1 MAAFWT
7 TLAGFPAS
15 VRRANLFLWTSW
27 TSHCYFVY
35 FLFSGQT
42 AEFPTNLFFQ
52 QIAIGMTL
60 WVFVFMVKRWARIL
74 GMLFNGAAIGLY
86 VLVAI
91 LFYTSRPSITFYA
104 ILNIGLFSLSIYYLL
119 VPRTARFFNAQG
131 HTDLQGDGTDPAPAP
146 PIGKMTTTKRD
157 R

>member
-1 MAAFWT
+1 MVDFWT
-7 TLAGFPAS
+7 TFAGLPAS

-42 AEFPTNLFFQ
+42 TEFPTNLFLQ

-60 WVFVFMVKRWARIL
+60 WVFVFMVKRWARIM
-74 GMLFNGAAIGLY
+74 GMLFNVAAIGLY

-104 ILNIGLFSLSIYYLL
+104 ILNIGLFCASIYYLL
-119 VPRTARFFNAQG
+119 IPRTARFFASQG
-131 HTDLQGDGTDPAPAP
+131 RTDEQGDGTEPGPTP
-146 PIGKMTTTKRD
+146 SVGKATTKKRA

>member
-1 MAAFWT
+1 MAAIRT
-7 TLAGFPAS
+7 TFAGFPES

-35 FLFSGQT
+35 LLFSGQT
-42 AEFPTNLFFQ
+42 AEFPTNLFLQ

-60 WVFVFMVKRWARIL
+60 GVFVFMVKRWARIL
-74 GMLFNGAAIGLY
+74 GMLFNVAAIGLY

-91 LFYTSRPSITFYA
+91 LFYTSRPSITFLA
-104 ILNIGLFSLSIYYLL
+104 IVNIGLFCASIYYLL
-119 VPRTARFFNAQG
+119 SPRTARFFTSSS
-131 HTDLQGDGTDPAPAP
+131 HTDEQGDGIEPRPGTVHGKPA
-146 PIGKMTTTKRD
+146 TKKRA

>member
-1 MAAFWT
+1 MATFWT
-7 TLAGFPAS
+7 TFAGFPAS

-35 FLFSGQT
+35 LLFSGQT
-42 AEFPTNLFFQ
+42 AEFPTNLFLQ

-60 WVFVFMVKRWARIL
+60 CVFVFMVKRWARIL
-74 GMLFNGAAIGLY
+74 GMLFNVAAIGLY

-104 ILNIGLFSLSIYYLL
+104 IVNIGLFCASIYYLL
-119 VPRTARFFNAQG
+119 SPRTARFFTSSS
-131 HTDLQGDGTDPAPAP
+131 HTDEQVNGIDAGPAPSM
-146 PIGKMTTTKRD
+146 GKPATKR
-157 R
+157 RAR